1 MSITIRDNPLIRNR
15 DLIDALVMIS
25 QGFEDDDE
33 DEFAEERFA
42 LQTSA
47 ARMITL
53 SRVISFFFTGFV
65 VSNAFWLYNYLAN

>member
-1 MSITIRDNPLIRNR
+1 MSIILRDNVLIRNR

-33 DEFAEERFA
+33 DEFAEERFV

-53 SRVISFFFTGFV
+53 TRVICFFFTGFV
-65 VSNAFWLYNYLAN
+65 VSNAFWLYNYLSN

>member
-33 DEFAEERFA
+33 DEFAEERFV

-53 SRVISFFFTGFV
+53 TRVMSFFFTGFV
-65 VSNAFWLYNYLAN
+65 VSNAFWLYSYLAN

>member
-1 MSITIRDNPLIRNR
+1 MSIILRDNVLIRNR

-25 QGFEDDDE
+25 QGFEDE
-33 DEFAEERFA
+33 IGDEFDEERFA

-53 SRVISFFFTGFV
+53 TRVICFFFTGFV
-65 VSNAFWLYNYLAN
+65 VSNAFWIYNYLSN

>member
-1 MSITIRDNPLIRNR
+1 MSIILRDNVLIRNR

-25 QGFEDDDE
+25 QGFEDE
-33 DEFAEERFA
+33 IRDEFDEERFV

-53 SRVISFFFTGFV
+53 TRVICFFFTGFV
-65 VSNAFWLYNYLAN
+65 VSNGFWIYSYLAN

>member
-1 MSITIRDNPLIRNR
+1 MSIILRDNVLIRNR

-25 QGFEDDDE
+25 QGFEDE
-33 DEFAEERFA
+33 IGDEFDEERFV

-53 SRVISFFFTGFV
+53 TRVICFFFTGFV
-65 VSNAFWLYNYLAN
+65 VSNAFWIYSYLAN